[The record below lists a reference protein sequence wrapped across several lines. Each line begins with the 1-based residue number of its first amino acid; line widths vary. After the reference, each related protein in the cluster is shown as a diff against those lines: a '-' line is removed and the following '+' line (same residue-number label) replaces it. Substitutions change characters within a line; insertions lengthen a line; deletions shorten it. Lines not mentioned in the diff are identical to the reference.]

1 MNFLGMPTTTTMLV
15 KLKGDPELAETLRSF
30 LNNELAITLDTLN
43 EAPVELWPPP
53 HSPKADIHKST
64 PIKNDLVDPDPKSLF
79 GLRTLG
85 DYFES
90 DESNAVLPIVCKGNA
105 ILGVLDGG
113 AGVSIV
119 TKRCWEKM
127 GQPQMDVA
135 DLCVKLA
142 NGGLVRALGLLQKF
156 ES

>member
-1 MNFLGMPTTTTMLV
+1 MPTTTTMLV
-15 KLKGDPELAETLRSF
+15 KLKGDPKLAETLRSF

-43 EAPVELWPPP
+43 EALIELWPPP
-53 HSPKADIHKST
+53 HSPKANIHKFT
-64 PIKNDLVDPDPKSLF
+64 PVKNDLVDRDPKYLF

-90 DESNAVLPIVCKGNA
+90 DESNAVLPVVCKGNV
-105 ILGVLDGG
+105 ILGVLDGV
-113 AGVSIV
+113 AGVNIV

-135 DLCVKLA
+135 DLA
-142 NGGLVRALGLLQKF
+142 SN
-156 ES
+156 

>member
-1 MNFLGMPTTTTMLV
+1 MLV

-43 EAPVELWPPP
+43 EAPVLLWPPP

-90 DESNAVLPIVCKGNA
+90 DESNAVLV
-105 ILGVLDGG
+105 GV
-113 AGVSIV
+113 
-119 TKRCWEKM
+119 KH
-127 GQPQMDVA
+127 
-135 DLCVKLA
+135 
-142 NGGLVRALGLLQKF
+142 
-156 ES
+156 